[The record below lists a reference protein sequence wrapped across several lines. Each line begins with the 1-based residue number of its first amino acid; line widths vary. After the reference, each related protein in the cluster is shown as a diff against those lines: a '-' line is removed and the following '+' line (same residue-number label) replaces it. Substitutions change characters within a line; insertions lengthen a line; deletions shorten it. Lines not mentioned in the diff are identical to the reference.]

1 MRWRAR
7 VQASALGPRE
17 KAHHFGI
24 KGREHFFVGLTIQE
38 TSFGDHRRR
47 RRSLRQRVGRKR
59 RASLGETCLVTLD
72 ANHSDKTLS
81 SRLVPKLEKNS
92 FDAASNVFFFFFM
105 VFFDDQLFHVIHVLH
120 DQYI

>member
-1 MRWRAR
+1 MARAR
-7 VQASALGPRE
+7 SSQRPGASGEAQGSP
-17 KAHHFGI
+17 FWN
-24 KGREHFFVGLTIQE
+24 KGKRAFFNMTIQE

-92 FDAASNVFFFFFM
+92 FEAASNVCIFFFFM